1 MCLNNLGFPK
11 ARPSTRARRSFRSGA
26 PVLTDDRAAM
36 TAPLLISV
44 AFAAVTTAAATLWA
58 VLVANGM
65 NGLPETRPT
74 ERRDI
79 RTW

>member
-1 MCLNNLGFPK
+1 
-11 ARPSTRARRSFRSGA
+11 
-26 PVLTDDRAAM
+26 M

>member
-1 MCLNNLGFPK
+1 
-11 ARPSTRARRSFRSGA
+11 
-26 PVLTDDRAAM
+26 M

-58 VLVANGM
+58 LLVADGM
-65 NGLPETRPT
+65 GGLPESRPV
-74 ERRDI
+74 ERHDI